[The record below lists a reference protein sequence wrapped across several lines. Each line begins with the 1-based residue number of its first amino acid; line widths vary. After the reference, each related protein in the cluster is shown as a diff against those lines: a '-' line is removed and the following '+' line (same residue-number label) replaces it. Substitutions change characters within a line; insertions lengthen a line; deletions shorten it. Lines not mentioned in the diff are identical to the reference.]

1 MGVINFEKQ
10 KLIKL
15 IDVAAGR
22 KKADLVLK
30 NAKIVDVFQAKILT
44 GDIAISDGYIAGI
57 GESYQGVEERNYTG
71 KYVAP
76 GFIEAHI
83 HIESSYVSPEEF
95 SRVFIPRGT
104 TTILADPHEI
114 VNVAGLKGLDYMVNA
129 AKNAKMDVRYMM
141 PPCVPATNF
150 ETSGADLYAD
160 DMEDALKTG
169 EVDGLA
175 ELMNF
180 PGVINADDKMI
191 DEILMAKK
199 YGARIDG
206 HAPQV
211 VGKDLNAYIAA
222 GPANDHECSTLE
234 EAEERLARGMY
245 LLLREGSVTQDL
257 RKLLPI
263 VNTANS
269 RRCLLSGDD
278 VQAKTAINKGHLDNS
293 IRICIDEGLN
303 PITAIQMATL
313 NPAEYCGLNDR
324 GAIAPGRRADMV
336 VFESLEDFA
345 VEETYILGEKLSQGN
360 EYLGEVNYYPIDSVE
375 SSMHVKDFTREKL
388 QLHLNSDKVR
398 AIGVVPGEVLT
409 TEEHVTVRR
418 DGDDNFVYND
428 QEDVTK
434 IVVVERHH
442 NTGNVNVNLLSGYGI
457 KAGAIA
463 ISIGHDSH
471 NIIATGTNDD
481 DIFMAVNELIKQ
493 EGGAVVVKDE
503 KVISRMEL
511 KIAGL
516 MCNLPAEKMIAQ
528 QDALDEAVHEELGV
542 PDNVNPVMTLSFMP
556 LAVIPKLKITDK
568 GLVDV
573 EKNAF
578 VSNEL
583 D

>member
-1 MGVINFEKQ
+1 MEKQ

-57 GESYQGVEERNYTG
+57 GEIYQGVEERNYTG

>member
-1 MGVINFEKQ
+1 MEKQ

-30 NAKIVDVFQAKILT
+30 NAKIVDVFQTKILI

-57 GESYQGVEERNYTG
+57 GGSYQGVEERNYTG

-129 AKNAKMDVRYMM
+129 AKNAKMDIRYMM

-418 DGDDNFVYND
+418 DGDGNFVYND

-493 EGGAVVVKDE
+493 EGGAVVVKDK

>member
-1 MGVINFEKQ
+1 MEKQ

-30 NAKIVDVFQAKILT
+30 NAKIVDVFQAKILI

-57 GESYQGVEERNYTG
+57 GGSYQGVEERNYTG

-129 AKNAKMDVRYMM
+129 AKNAKMDIRYMM

-180 PGVINADDKMI
+180 PGVINAEDKMI

-418 DGDDNFVYND
+418 DGDGNFVYND

>member
-1 MGVINFEKQ
+1 MEKQ

-30 NAKIVDVFQAKILT
+30 NAKIVDVFQAKILI

-57 GESYQGVEERNYTG
+57 GGSYQGVEERNYTG

-129 AKNAKMDVRYMM
+129 AKNAKMDIRYMM

-191 DEILMAKK
+191 DKILMAKK

-313 NPAEYCGLNDR
+313 NPAEYCSLNDR

-360 EYLGEVNYYPIDSVE
+360 KYLGEVNYYPIDSVE

-409 TEEHVTVRR
+409 TEEHVTVKR
-418 DGDDNFVYND
+418 DGDGNFVYND

>member
-1 MGVINFEKQ
+1 MEKQ

-30 NAKIVDVFQAKILT
+30 NAKIVDVFQAKILI

-57 GESYQGVEERNYTG
+57 GGSYQGVEERNYTG

-129 AKNAKMDVRYMM
+129 AKNAKMDIRYMM

-278 VQAKTAINKGHLDNS
+278 VQAKTVINKGHLDNS

-360 EYLGEVNYYPIDSVE
+360 KYLGEVNYYPIDSVE

-409 TEEHVTVRR
+409 TEKHVTVKR
-418 DGDDNFVYND
+418 DGDGNFVYND

>member
-1 MGVINFEKQ
+1 MEKQ

-30 NAKIVDVFQAKILT
+30 NAKIVDVFQAKILI

-57 GESYQGVEERNYTG
+57 GGSYQGVEERNYTG

-129 AKNAKMDVRYMM
+129 AKNAKMDIRYMM

-293 IRICIDEGLN
+293 IRICIDESLN
-303 PITAIQMATL
+303 PITAIQMTTL
-313 NPAEYCGLNDR
+313 NPAEYCSLNDR

-418 DGDDNFVYND
+418 DGDGNFVYND

>member
-1 MGVINFEKQ
+1 MEKQ

-30 NAKIVDVFQAKILT
+30 NAKIVDVFQAKILI

-57 GESYQGVEERNYTG
+57 GGSYQGVEERNYTG

-129 AKNAKMDVRYMM
+129 AKNAKMDIRYMM

-418 DGDDNFVYND
+418 DGDGNFVYND

-542 PDNVNPVMTLSFMP
+542 PDNVNPVMTLSFIP

>member
-1 MGVINFEKQ
+1 MEKQ

-442 NTGNVNVNLLSGYGI
+442 NTVNVTVNLLSGYGI

>member
-1 MGVINFEKQ
+1 MEKQ

-30 NAKIVDVFQAKILT
+30 NAKIVDVFQAKILI

-57 GESYQGVEERNYTG
+57 GGSYQGVEERNYTG

-129 AKNAKMDVRYMM
+129 AKNAKMDIRYMM

-211 VGKDLNAYIAA
+211 VGKDLNAYIDA
-222 GPANDHECSTLE
+222 GPADDHECSTLE

-418 DGDDNFVYND
+418 DGGGNFVYND

>member
-1 MGVINFEKQ
+1 MEKQ

-30 NAKIVDVFQAKILT
+30 NAKIVDVFQAKILI

-57 GESYQGVEERNYTG
+57 GGSYQGVEERNYTG

-129 AKNAKMDVRYMM
+129 AKNAKMDIRYMM

-360 EYLGEVNYYPIDSVE
+360 KYLGEVNYYPIDSVE
-375 SSMHVKDFTREKL
+375 SSMHVKDFTRKKL

-409 TEEHVTVRR
+409 TEEHVTVKR
-418 DGDDNFVYND
+418 DGDGNFVYND

-481 DIFMAVNELIKQ
+481 DIFMAVNELIKE

-578 VSNEL
+578 VSNKL

>member
-1 MGVINFEKQ
+1 MEKQ

-30 NAKIVDVFQAKILT
+30 NAKIVDVFQAKILI

-57 GESYQGVEERNYTG
+57 GGSYQGVEERNYTG

-129 AKNAKMDVRYMM
+129 AKNAKMDIRYMM

-313 NPAEYCGLNDR
+313 NPAEYCSLNDR

-360 EYLGEVNYYPIDSVE
+360 KYLGEVNYYPIDSVE
-375 SSMHVKDFTREKL
+375 SSMHVKDFTRKKL

-418 DGDDNFVYND
+418 DGDGNFVYND

-528 QDALDEAVHEELGV
+528 QDALDETVHEELGV

-556 LAVIPKLKITDK
+556 LAVIPKLKVTDK

>member
-1 MGVINFEKQ
+1 MEKQ

-30 NAKIVDVFQAKILT
+30 NAKIVDVFQAKILI

-57 GESYQGVEERNYTG
+57 GGSYQGVEERNYTG

-129 AKNAKMDVRYMM
+129 AKNAKMDIRYMM

-278 VQAKTAINKGHLDNS
+278 VQAKTAINKGHLDNN

-418 DGDDNFVYND
+418 DGDGNFVYND

-542 PDNVNPVMTLSFMP
+542 PDNVNPVMTLSFIP

>member
-1 MGVINFEKQ
+1 MEKQ

-30 NAKIVDVFQAKILT
+30 NAKIVDVFQAKILR

-57 GESYQGVEERNYTG
+57 GGSYQGVEERNYTG

-129 AKNAKMDVRYMM
+129 AKNAKMDIRYMM

-313 NPAEYCGLNDR
+313 NPAEYCSLNDR

-375 SSMHVKDFTREKL
+375 SSMHVKDFTRKKL

-409 TEEHVTVRR
+409 TEEHVTVKR
-418 DGDDNFVYND
+418 DGDGNFVYND

>member
-1 MGVINFEKQ
+1 MEKQ

-15 IDVAAGR
+15 IDIAAGR

-30 NAKIVDVFQAKILT
+30 NAKIVDVFQAKILI

-57 GESYQGVEERNYTG
+57 GGSYQGVEERNYTG

-129 AKNAKMDVRYMM
+129 AKNAKMDIRYMM

-360 EYLGEVNYYPIDSVE
+360 KYLGEVNYYPIDSVE
-375 SSMHVKDFTREKL
+375 SSMHVKDFTRKKL
-388 QLHLNSDKVR
+388 RLHLNSDKIR

-409 TEEHVTVRR
+409 TEEHVTVKR
-418 DGDDNFVYND
+418 DGDGNFVYND

-542 PDNVNPVMTLSFMP
+542 PDNVNPVMTLSFIP

>member
-1 MGVINFEKQ
+1 MEKQ

-129 AKNAKMDVRYMM
+129 AKNAKMGVRYMM

>member
-1 MGVINFEKQ
+1 MEKQ

-30 NAKIVDVFQAKILT
+30 NAKIVDVFQAKILI

-57 GESYQGVEERNYTG
+57 GGSYQGVEERNYTG

-129 AKNAKMDVRYMM
+129 AKNAKMDISYMM

-360 EYLGEVNYYPIDSVE
+360 KYLGEVNYYPIDSVE
-375 SSMHVKDFTREKL
+375 SSMHVKDFTRKKL

-409 TEEHVTVRR
+409 TEEHVTVKR
-418 DGDDNFVYND
+418 DGDGNFVYND

-516 MCNLPAEKMIAQ
+516 VCNLPAEKMIAQ

>member
-1 MGVINFEKQ
+1 MEKQ

-30 NAKIVDVFQAKILT
+30 NAKIVDVFQAKILI

-57 GESYQGVEERNYTG
+57 GGSYQGVEERNYTG

-129 AKNAKMDVRYMM
+129 AKNAKMDIRYMM

-360 EYLGEVNYYPIDSVE
+360 KYLGEVNYYPIDSVE

-409 TEEHVTVRR
+409 TEEHVTVKR
-418 DGDDNFVYND
+418 DGDGNFVYND

-568 GLVDV
+568 
-573 EKNAF
+573 
-578 VSNEL
+578 
-583 D
+583 

>member
-1 MGVINFEKQ
+1 MEKQ

-30 NAKIVDVFQAKILT
+30 NAKIVDVFQAKILI

-57 GESYQGVEERNYTG
+57 GGSYQGVEERNYTG

-129 AKNAKMDVRYMM
+129 AKNAKMDIRYMM

-222 GPANDHECSTLE
+222 GPANDHECSILE

-303 PITAIQMATL
+303 PITAIQMSTL
-313 NPAEYCGLNDR
+313 NPAEYCSLNDR

-360 EYLGEVNYYPIDSVE
+360 KYLGEVNYYPIDSVE

-409 TEEHVTVRR
+409 TEEHVTVKR
-418 DGDDNFVYND
+418 DGDGNFVYND

>member
-1 MGVINFEKQ
+1 MEKQ

-30 NAKIVDVFQAKILT
+30 NAKIVDVFQAKILI

-57 GESYQGVEERNYTG
+57 GGSYQGVEERNYTG

-129 AKNAKMDVRYMM
+129 AKNAKMDIRYMM

-191 DEILMAKK
+191 DEILMARK

-360 EYLGEVNYYPIDSVE
+360 KYLGEINYYPIDSVE

-409 TEEHVTVRR
+409 TEEHVTVKR
-418 DGDDNFVYND
+418 DGDGNFVYND

>member
-1 MGVINFEKQ
+1 MEKQ

-30 NAKIVDVFQAKILT
+30 NAKIVDVFQAKILI

-57 GESYQGVEERNYTG
+57 GGSYQGVEERNYTG

-129 AKNAKMDVRYMM
+129 AKNAKMDIRYMM

-375 SSMHVKDFTREKL
+375 SSMHVKDFTRKKL

-418 DGDDNFVYND
+418 DGDGNFVYND

>member
-1 MGVINFEKQ
+1 MEKR

-30 NAKIVDVFQAKILT
+30 NAKIVDVFQAKILI

-57 GESYQGVEERNYTG
+57 GGSYQGVEERNYTG

-129 AKNAKMDVRYMM
+129 ARNAKMDIRYMM

-303 PITAIQMATL
+303 PITAIQMVTL

-336 VFESLEDFA
+336 VFESLEDFT

-418 DGDDNFVYND
+418 DGDGNFVYND

>member
-1 MGVINFEKQ
+1 MEKQ

-30 NAKIVDVFQAKILT
+30 NAKIVDVFQAKILI

-57 GESYQGVEERNYTG
+57 GGSYQGVEERNYTG

-129 AKNAKMDVRYMM
+129 AKNAKMDIRYMM

-222 GPANDHECSTLE
+222 GPADDHECSTLE

-418 DGDDNFVYND
+418 DGGGNFVYND

-493 EGGAVVVKDE
+493 EGGAVVVKDK

>member
-1 MGVINFEKQ
+1 MEKQ

-30 NAKIVDVFQAKILT
+30 NAKIVDVFQAKILI

-57 GESYQGVEERNYTG
+57 GGSYQGVEERNYTG

-129 AKNAKMDVRYMM
+129 AKNAKMDIRYMM

-222 GPANDHECSTLE
+222 GPADDHECSTLE

-360 EYLGEVNYYPIDSVE
+360 KYLGEVNYYPIDSVE

-409 TEEHVTVRR
+409 TEKHVTVKR
-418 DGDDNFVYND
+418 DGDGNFVYND

>member
-1 MGVINFEKQ
+1 MEKQ

-44 GDIAISDGYIAGI
+44 GDIAISDGYIDGI
-57 GESYQGVEERNYTG
+57 GGSYQGVEECNYTG

-129 AKNAKMDVRYMM
+129 AKNAKMDIRYMM

-211 VGKDLNAYIAA
+211 AGKDLNAYIAA

-360 EYLGEVNYYPIDSVE
+360 EYLGEVNYYPIDSE

-409 TEEHVTVRR
+409 TEEHVTVKR
-418 DGDDNFVYND
+418 DGDGNFVYND

>member
-1 MGVINFEKQ
+1 MEKQ

-30 NAKIVDVFQAKILT
+30 NAKIVDVFQAKILI

-129 AKNAKMDVRYMM
+129 AKNAKMDIRYMM

-360 EYLGEVNYYPIDSVE
+360 EYLSEVNYYPIDSVE

-418 DGDDNFVYND
+418 DGDGNFVYND

-434 IVVVERHH
+434 IVVVERHN

>member
-1 MGVINFEKQ
+1 MEKQ

-57 GESYQGVEERNYTG
+57 GGSYQGVEERNYTG

-129 AKNAKMDVRYMM
+129 AKNAKMDIRYMM

-160 DMEDALKTG
+160 DMEDSLKTG

-360 EYLGEVNYYPIDSVE
+360 KYLGEVNYYPIDSVE

-409 TEEHVTVRR
+409 TEEHVTVKR
-418 DGDDNFVYND
+418 DGDGNFVYND

>member
-1 MGVINFEKQ
+1 MEKQ

-30 NAKIVDVFQAKILT
+30 NAKIVDVFQAKILI

-57 GESYQGVEERNYTG
+57 GGSYQGVEERNYTG

-129 AKNAKMDVRYMM
+129 AKNAKMDIRYMM

-199 YGARIDG
+199 HGARIDG

-409 TEEHVTVRR
+409 TEEHVTVKR
-418 DGDDNFVYND
+418 DSNGNFVYND

-516 MCNLPAEKMIAQ
+516 MCNLPAKKMIAQ

>member
-1 MGVINFEKQ
+1 MEKQ

-30 NAKIVDVFQAKILT
+30 NAKIVDVFQTKILI

-57 GESYQGVEERNYTG
+57 GGSYQGVEERNYTG

-129 AKNAKMDVRYMM
+129 AKNAKMDIRYMM

-222 GPANDHECSTLE
+222 GPADDHECSTLE

-418 DGDDNFVYND
+418 DGDGNFVYND

>member
-1 MGVINFEKQ
+1 MEKQ

-30 NAKIVDVFQAKILT
+30 NAKIVDVFQAKILI

-57 GESYQGVEERNYTG
+57 GGSYQGVEERNYTG

-129 AKNAKMDVRYMM
+129 AKNAKMDIRYMM

-222 GPANDHECSTLE
+222 GPADDHECSTLE

-360 EYLGEVNYYPIDSVE
+360 KYLGEINYYPIDSVE

-409 TEEHVTVRR
+409 TEEHVTVKR
-418 DGDDNFVYND
+418 DGDGNFVYND

>member
-1 MGVINFEKQ
+1 MEKQ

-30 NAKIVDVFQAKILT
+30 NAKIVDVFQAKILI

-57 GESYQGVEERNYTG
+57 GGSYQGVEERNYTG

-129 AKNAKMDVRYMM
+129 AKNAKMDIRYMM

-222 GPANDHECSTLE
+222 GPADDHECSTLE

-313 NPAEYCGLNDR
+313 NPAEYCSLNDR

-360 EYLGEVNYYPIDSVE
+360 KYLGEVNYYPIDSVE

-409 TEEHVTVRR
+409 TEKHVTVKR
-418 DGDDNFVYND
+418 DGDGNFVYND

>member
-1 MGVINFEKQ
+1 LEKQ

-129 AKNAKMDVRYMM
+129 AKNAKMDIRYMM

-180 PGVINADDKMI
+180 PGVINAEDKMI

-360 EYLGEVNYYPIDSVE
+360 KYLGEVNYYPIDSVE

-409 TEEHVTVRR
+409 TEEHVTVKR
-418 DGDDNFVYND
+418 DGDGNFVYND

>member
-1 MGVINFEKQ
+1 MEKQ

-30 NAKIVDVFQAKILT
+30 NAKIVDVFQAKILI

-57 GESYQGVEERNYTG
+57 GGSYQGVEERNYTG

-129 AKNAKMDVRYMM
+129 AKNAKMDIRYMM

-303 PITAIQMATL
+303 PIIAIQMATL

-360 EYLGEVNYYPIDSVE
+360 KYLGEVNYYPIDSVE
-375 SSMHVKDFTREKL
+375 SSMHVKDFTRKKL

-418 DGDDNFVYND
+418 DGDGNFVYND

>member
-1 MGVINFEKQ
+1 MEKQ

-30 NAKIVDVFQAKILT
+30 NAKIVDVFQTKILI

-57 GESYQGVEERNYTG
+57 GGSYQGVEERNYTG

-129 AKNAKMDVRYMM
+129 AKNAKMDIRYMM

-418 DGDDNFVYND
+418 DGGGNFVYND

>member
-1 MGVINFEKQ
+1 MEKQ

-30 NAKIVDVFQAKILT
+30 NAKIVDVFQTKILI

-57 GESYQGVEERNYTG
+57 GGSYQGVEERNYTG

-129 AKNAKMDVRYMM
+129 AKNAKMDIRYMM

-418 DGDDNFVYND
+418 DGDGNFVYND

-442 NTGNVNVNLLSGYGI
+442 NTGNVNMNLLSGYGI

>member
-1 MGVINFEKQ
+1 MEKQ

-95 SRVFIPRGT
+95 SRVFIPRGM

-542 PDNVNPVMTLSFMP
+542 PDNVNPVMTLSFTP

>member
-1 MGVINFEKQ
+1 MEKQ

-57 GESYQGVEERNYTG
+57 GGSYQGVEERNYTG

-129 AKNAKMDVRYMM
+129 AKNAKMDIRYMM

-345 VEETYILGEKLSQGN
+345 IEETYILGEKLSQGN
-360 EYLGEVNYYPIDSVE
+360 KYLGEVNYYPIDSVE

-409 TEEHVTVRR
+409 TEEHVTVKR
-418 DGDDNFVYND
+418 DGDGNFVYND

>member
-1 MGVINFEKQ
+1 MEKQ

-57 GESYQGVEERNYTG
+57 GGSYQGVEECNYTG

-129 AKNAKMDVRYMM
+129 AKNAKMDIRYMM

-278 VQAKTAINKGHLDNS
+278 VQAKTAINKGDLDNS

-360 EYLGEVNYYPIDSVE
+360 KYLGEVNYYPIDSVE

-409 TEEHVTVRR
+409 TEEHVTVKR
-418 DGDDNFVYND
+418 DGDGNFVYND

-516 MCNLPAEKMIAQ
+516 MCNLSAEKMIAQ

-542 PDNVNPVMTLSFMP
+542 PDNVNPVMTLSFMT

>member
-1 MGVINFEKQ
+1 MEKQ

-30 NAKIVDVFQAKILT
+30 NAKIVDVFQTKILI

-57 GESYQGVEERNYTG
+57 GGSYQGVEERNYTG

-129 AKNAKMDVRYMM
+129 AKNAKMDIRYMM

-222 GPANDHECSTLE
+222 GPANDHECSILE

-313 NPAEYCGLNDR
+313 NPAEYCSLNDR

-360 EYLGEVNYYPIDSVE
+360 KYLGEVNYYPIDSVE

-409 TEEHVTVRR
+409 TEEHVTVKR
-418 DGDDNFVYND
+418 DGDGNFVYND

>member
-1 MGVINFEKQ
+1 MEKQ

-30 NAKIVDVFQAKILT
+30 NAKIVDVFQAKILI

-57 GESYQGVEERNYTG
+57 GGSYQGVEERNYTG

-76 GFIEAHI
+76 GFIEVHI

-129 AKNAKMDVRYMM
+129 AKNAKMDIRYMM

-360 EYLGEVNYYPIDSVE
+360 KYLGEVNYYPIDSVE
-375 SSMHVKDFTREKL
+375 SSMHVKDFTRKKL

-409 TEEHVTVRR
+409 TEEHVTVKR
-418 DGDDNFVYND
+418 DGDGNFVYND

>member
-1 MGVINFEKQ
+1 MEKQ

-30 NAKIVDVFQAKILT
+30 NAKIVDVFQAKILI

-57 GESYQGVEERNYTG
+57 GGSYQGVEERNYTG

-114 VNVAGLKGLDYMVNA
+114 VNVAGLKGLDYMVNV
-129 AKNAKMDVRYMM
+129 AKNAKMDIRYMM

-360 EYLGEVNYYPIDSVE
+360 KYLGEVNYYPIDSVE

-409 TEEHVTVRR
+409 TEEHVTVKR
-418 DGDDNFVYND
+418 DGDGNFVYND